1 MEMLEDVA
9 AYLILA
15 PVAAS
20 LLLGAVALRLWLA
33 GRRQPAAVAVRIQ
46 ERR

>member
-20 LLLGAVALRLWLA
+20 LALGAVVLHVWLT
-33 GRRQPAAVAVRIQ
+33 GRRPAAVRVRTRD
-46 ERR
+46 RR

>member
-9 AYLILA
+9 VYLILA

-20 LLLGAVALRLWLA
+20 LALGAVVIRLWLA
-33 GRRQPAAVAVRIQ
+33 GRRQAAPIRVHVRP
-46 ERR
+46 RR